1 TLLSA
6 DTDVIVLFTL
16 RRRRIVVPT
25 PSVLECGPIH
35 PIKISAA
42 GDWRCYGDRISDL
55 DGFRSCIGGHGEI
68 ANRSGEIR
76 RRIRRKRF
84 HVERGG
90 FALNRQLGSL
100 AHAAKG
106 GAEKRI
112 GERII

>member
-1 TLLSA
+1 SDGLLLSK
-6 DTDVIVLFTL
+6 F
-16 RRRRIVVPT
+16 RKRRIFVPT
-25 PSVLECGPIH
+25 PFLLECGSVH
-35 PIKISAA
+35 SIKISAA
-42 GDWRCYGDRISDL
+42 GDCRRYGDRISHL
-55 DGFRSCIGGHGEI
+55 NGFRFRIGGHGES

-100 AHAAKG
+100 ARAAKRV
-106 GAEKRI
+106 AEKRI